1 MPSTVTVRLKQRAS
15 AQRRDLPYDPF
26 PYTRHI
32 LLLLPQGDVAT
43 PDGDRIRT
51 SCHEPYWLYE
61 GASCPAA
68 EIRNPQHCTID
79 VASLPAGWRHDAAP
93 DAPEIRAVLARICG
107 GDNTRSRDI
116 GGGASGEVGADCE
129 AGAAG
134 ATGATA
140 APAPAWVL
148 DICLDYFSTGNP
160 FFDRL
165 RRALPAPG
173 DVAAVA
179 AVFWLGLDFDY
190 LAQFSAL
197 YPTIN
202 RYPTRAVQCALPSAH
217 LLI

>member
-1 MPSTVTVRLKQRAS
+1 
-15 AQRRDLPYDPF
+15 
-26 PYTRHI
+26 
-32 LLLLPQGDVAT
+32 
-43 PDGDRIRT
+43 
-51 SCHEPYWLYE
+51 LYE

-116 GGGASGEVGADCE
+116 GGGTSGEVGADCE
-129 AGAAG
+129 AG
-134 ATGATA
+134 
-140 APAPAWVL
+140 AWVL

-197 YPTIN
+197 YHRTH
-202 RYPTRAVQCALPSAH
+202 AVRSVLRSR
-217 LLI
+217 